1 MKSAKELL
9 QTMLSK
15 IGVGFSSASV
25 EVLTELV
32 TIQLDEAGTLSK
44 RIGDDKKLAISRMK
58 VIGALDSSDVKCLRN
73 MPQLEELDLLDAR
86 IVTGGCYYIEA
97 WYCQNEEDVM
107 GLYMFH
113 RNAKLKSIIF
123 PKGVLAIRPMAFRRC
138 SALAEVVFSPV
149 LERIDDRAFS
159 YCDSLEQLSF
169 PPALQTVGPRAFA
182 HCKSLKKVQ
191 CESVVNIGEFAFSD
205 CPSLSSVN
213 LGSAL
218 QNIGDMAFAG
228 AALASISLPASLKKM
243 GSEVFKGC
251 RQLTA
256 IHMGSEVPPF
266 AKSDTFEGMNTDAC
280 TLFVPKGAKDN
291 YWLADG
297 WEKFRNIV
305 EE

>member
-1 MKSAKELL
+1 M
-9 QTMLSK
+9 
-15 IGVGFSSASV
+15 
-25 EVLTELV
+25 
-32 TIQLDEAGTLSK
+32 
-44 RIGDDKKLAISRMK
+44 
-58 VIGALDSSDVKCLRN
+58 
-73 MPQLEELDLLDAR
+73 
-86 IVTGGCYYIEA
+86 
-97 WYCQNEEDVM
+97 
-107 GLYMFH
+107 
-113 RNAKLKSIIF
+113 
-123 PKGVLAIRPMAFRRC
+123 
-138 SALAEVVFSPV
+138 
-149 LERIDDRAFS
+149 
-159 YCDSLEQLSF
+159 
-169 PPALQTVGPRAFA
+169 
-182 HCKSLKKVQ
+182 
-191 CESVVNIGEFAFSD
+191 
-205 CPSLSSVN
+205 N